1 LEQIAASSV
10 SALNGCTDEQIVAR
24 VLGGETE
31 LFEVIV
37 RRHSR
42 KLYRVAISVVRN
54 DSDAEDIVQDTFCS
68 AYQHLDQFAGRANF
82 TTWLARI
89 ALYRALA
96 DVKSRRREVPLED
109 DLGQQLP
116 TLTHRG
122 PSPEQTVGSNE
133 AVQVLHSAIQALPE
147 NYRRVLLMRGID
159 EIDTA
164 TTARKL
170 RITETNVK
178 VRLHRARTML
188 RRGSALPLP
197 AAGPAGPN
205 FSAKFRAEREIE
217 DVV

>member
-1 LEQIAASSV
+1 LEQFAASPV

-54 DSDAEDIVQDTFCS
+54 DSDAEDVVQDTFCS
-68 AYQHLDQFAGRANF
+68 AYQHLAQFAGRASF

-89 ALYRALA
+89 ALFRALA
-96 DVKSRRREVPLED
+96 DMKSRRREVPLED
-109 DLGQQLP
+109 DQGQPLP
-116 TLTHRG
+116 ALTYLG
-122 PSPEQTVGSNE
+122 PSPEQTVHSNE
-133 AVQVLHSAIQALPE
+133 AVQVLHSAIQELPD
-147 NYRRVLLMRGID
+147 NYRRVLLMRDID

-188 RRGSALPLP
+188 RRESALTLS
-197 AAGPAGPN
+197 AHPAGPD
-205 FSAKFRAEREIE
+205 FSTNIGTEREIE